1 MKKNVFGR
9 KFKRDKNERQALFK
23 SLISSLILKE
33 RIQTTEQKA
42 KAIKGDVDKIVT
54 KVKKN
59 QEEAKRLLGDLVT
72 PQALQKLI
80 KDIAPRFA
88 KRAGGYT
95 RIIRMGKRFG
105 DDAMMVLM
113 EWTEGPL
120 PAEPKIKNQKSKI
133 KNTTQKLKVKKTRR
147 SVASQ
152 SGSRSSQNKKGSK

>member
-33 RIQTTEQKA
+33 RIQTTEAKA

-59 QEEAKRLLGDLVT
+59 QDAGKLLGDLVT
-72 PQALQKLI
+72 PQALQKLR

-95 RIIRMGKRFG
+95 RVIRMGKRFG

-120 PAEPKIKNQKSKI
+120 PAEPKIKN
-133 KNTTQKLKVKKTRR
+133 TTQKLKVKKTRH
-147 SVASQ
+147 SVAS
-152 SGSRSSQNKKGSK
+152 KK

>member
-33 RIQTTEQKA
+33 RIQTTEAKA

-59 QEEAKRLLGDLVT
+59 KEEAKRLLGDLVV
-72 PQALQKLI
+72 PHALEKLI
-80 KDIAPRFA
+80 KDIAPRFNT
-88 KRAGGYT
+88 RTGGYT

-113 EWTEGPL
+113 EWTEKGSADRL
-120 PAEPKIKNQKSKI
+120 PRAERAARVTPRRTKR
-133 KNTTQKLKVKKTRR
+133 KVKKEE
-147 SVASQ
+147 
-152 SGSRSSQNKKGSK
+152 NEK